1 MSSNRNLSGLFS
13 SSSNRNLSG
22 LTTDNTYTATSPLL
36 INNTNVISLSESL
49 FNTETNL
56 NNSDT
61 LLFIDTTGNYDKITF
76 SNLKS
81 LIPDTNTEYTLQS
94 PLSFISANK
103 IQIQQSLF
111 NISTSLV
118 DLDFIPIFDT
128 NGNFDKITFSNFKSL
143 IPDTNTQYTLLSP
156 LSFVGSTTQIQI
168 DQSLFNSQTILNNGD
183 FFPYF
188 DTAGNFDKITFLNIK
203 TSINYQGTSPIVADN
218 TNFVYDLDFSGLSD
232 FGEGDI
238 GDTAEFILSTDGV
251 KTFRALKFSKLK
263 SQIQS
268 YSVVSPLALS
278 GTQISLSQ
286 SLFNIQTILNN
297 GDFCPYFDTAGN
309 FDRITMSNMRN
320 YMTTQAINF
329 GTDGSTSGQR
339 VFGNAGREAEITG
352 TEIIITNGADRLE
365 INTDGSLKYKDSS
378 KTLFMV
384 KPLQTAIDSDNF
396 AVGCPSFMRT
406 IAINNTAAQNQWN
419 NLITFRRAS
428 NSISQAFSQAVYDY
442 TESGVDINLYYGLF
456 SNQSVGTNSGTT
468 PIIEVRGDGQIV
480 FNADLTVAS
489 PMPNNSVLVAQT
501 RYSPLISGSTYLS
514 KYMPY
519 IYFGLAH
526 SNKSEAFIRWTYS
539 TATGLNYCGFNYGT
553 NSGSTDIM
561 SLASNGNMAILGSYG
576 SSDKRIKKDIIDA
589 DLDECITV
597 MKSIKLKKYKY
608 TDAYQETYST
618 TKKEVYGFLAD
629 DILENEYLDYCGEI
643 SDMPKT
649 LSSGEV
655 LHDFKTIEK
664 SKILSVLWGCC
675 NKQQNKIEE
684 QQTEIELLKSEIENI
699 KSHLNL

>member
-1 MSSNRNLSGLFS
+1 MSRSLNGLTNSGVRSLNGLNNLSNIKTKYDFNGTVLDGS
-13 SSSNRNLSG
+13 
-22 LTTDNTYTATSPLL
+22 LL
-36 INNTNVISLSESL
+36 IGNG
-49 FNTETNL
+49 
-56 NNSDT
+56 
-61 LLFIDTTGNYDKITF
+61 TTGNFETNRLTAGTNITLTNT
-76 SNLKS
+76 SGNIS
-81 LIPDTNTEYTLQS
+81 IASTDTNTEYTLQT

-111 NISTSLV
+111 NISSSLV
-118 DLDFIPIFDT
+118 DGDFIPIFDT

-168 DQSLFNSQTILNNGD
+168 DQSLYSTETEAGFSLND
-183 FFPYF
+183 FMPIFKADGTTF
-188 DTAGNFDKITFLNIK
+188 KKIVKSEFLLA
-203 TSINYQGTSPIVADN
+203 TSYQSDAPIT
-218 TNFVYDLDFSGLSD
+218 TNNALFKYELDFSTLTD

-238 GDTAEFILSTDGV
+238 GDTAEFILSTDGI
-251 KTFRALKFSKLK
+251 KTFKSLTFSKLK

-365 INTDGSLKYKDSS
+365 VNTDGSLKYKDSS

-384 KPLQTAIDSDNF
+384 LPLQTAIDSDNF
-396 AVGCPSFMRT
+396 AVLCPSFMRT

-456 SNQSVGTNSGTT
+456 SDQSVGTNSGTT

-489 PMPNNSVLVAQT
+489 PMPTNDVLVAQT
-501 RYSPLISGSTYLS
+501 RYSPLIDGSTYLS

-561 SLASNGNMAILGSYG
+561 SLASNGNMAILGAYG

-608 TDAYQETYST
+608 TNAYQETYST
-618 TKKEVYGFLAD
+618 TKENVYGFLAD
-629 DILENEYLDYCGEI
+629 DILENEYLNYCGEI

-649 LSSGEV
+649 LSNGEV
-655 LHDFKTIEK
+655 LNDFKTIEK

-675 NKQQNKIEE
+675 NKQQE
-684 QQTEIELLKSEIENI
+684 EIELLKSEIANI
-699 KSHLNL
+699 KNLLLKG

>member
-1 MSSNRNLSGLFS
+1 MSRSLNGLTNSGVRSLNGLNNLSNIKTKYDFNGTVLDGS
-13 SSSNRNLSG
+13 
-22 LTTDNTYTATSPLL
+22 LL
-36 INNTNVISLSESL
+36 IGNG
-49 FNTETNL
+49 
-56 NNSDT
+56 
-61 LLFIDTTGNYDKITF
+61 TTGNFETNRLTAGTNITLTNT
-76 SNLKS
+76 SGNIS
-81 LIPDTNTEYTLQS
+81 IASTNTNTEYTLQT

-111 NISTSLV
+111 NISSSLV
-118 DLDFIPIFDT
+118 DGDFIPIFDT

-143 IPDTNTQYTLLSP
+143 IPDTNTEYTLQTP
-156 LSFVGSTTQIQI
+156 LSFISANKIQI

-365 INTDGSLKYKDSS
+365 VNTDGSLKYKDSS

-384 KPLQTAIDSDNF
+384 LPLQTAIDSDNF
-396 AVGCPSFMRT
+396 AVFCPSFMRT

-419 NLITFRRAS
+419 NLITFRRAT

-456 SNQSVGTNSGTT
+456 SDQSVGTNSGTT

-489 PMPNNSVLVAQT
+489 PMPTNDVLVAQT
-501 RYSPLISGSTYLS
+501 RYSPLIDGSTYLS

-561 SLASNGNMAILGSYG
+561 SLASNGNMAILGAYG

-608 TDAYQETYST
+608 TNAYQETYST
-618 TKKEVYGFLAD
+618 TKENVYGFLAD
-629 DILENEYLDYCGEI
+629 DILENEYLNYCGEI

-649 LSSGEV
+649 LSNGEV
-655 LHDFKTIEK
+655 LNDFKTIEK

-675 NKQQNKIEE
+675 NKQQE
-684 QQTEIELLKSEIENI
+684 EIELLKSEIANI
-699 KSHLNL
+699 KNLLLKG